1 MNTTQKHLS
10 IADIYEDILLLK
22 DGGGALVLQVS
33 AVNFGLLSERE
44 QMSIIYAFAQMLN
57 SLSFSIQI
65 VITSQRLNI
74 GSYLLLLDK
83 AQKAQSNPLLSQM
96 ITEYK
101 QFIQSTIKENEVL
114 DKQFYIVIP
123 LFSIELGLS
132 TQQTVLKQKIK
143 TILLPR
149 RDQVIRQMG
158 RIGLKAVQL
167 SRQKLIEVFYD
178 IYNGQMIEK
187 PAGQSLNPESLA
199 VKLKNPQP
207 IQKDSERLRMPESQ
221 NVKASDNPDI
231 RSSGTS
237 GIPGSPISANTPT
250 QPPIITQNS
259 RSHPFVVEELEE

>member
-1 MNTTQKHLS
+1 MNTTQQHLS
-10 IADIYEDILLLK
+10 ITDIYEDILLLK
-22 DGGGALVLQVS
+22 NGGGALVLQVS

-65 VITSQRLNI
+65 AITSQRLNI
-74 GSYLLLLDK
+74 SSYLLLLDK

-132 TQQTVLKQKIK
+132 TQQAVLKQKIK
-143 TILLPR
+143 TVLLPR
-149 RDQVIRQMG
+149 RDQIIRQLG
-158 RIGLKAVQL
+158 RVGLKATQL

-187 PAGQSLNPESLA
+187 PVDQSVDPATLA
-199 VKLKNPQP
+199 VKLKNPQQASQPENQTAQINQASPP
-207 IQKDSERLRMPESQ
+207 IRQTANTQVP
-221 NVKASDNPDI
+221 
-231 RSSGTS
+231 S
-237 GIPGSPISANTPT
+237 GIPDSPISTNTPA
-250 QPPIITQNS
+250 QPPIITQTA
-259 RSHPFVVEELEE
+259 RTHPFVVEELEE